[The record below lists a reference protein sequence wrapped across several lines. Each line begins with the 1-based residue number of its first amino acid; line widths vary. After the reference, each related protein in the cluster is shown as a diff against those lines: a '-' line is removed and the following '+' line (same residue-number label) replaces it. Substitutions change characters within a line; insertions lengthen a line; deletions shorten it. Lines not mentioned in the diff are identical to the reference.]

1 MIFKS
6 IGIVFFLKFIEIIS
20 MSKMMRFIILSFLAA
35 FIFTSTKAQT
45 NEVRHKVIIQLNTAD
60 TSAWSSTIGNI
71 KNLQKL
77 WPNNV
82 MVEVVVHGK
91 ALDLLVAAK
100 THLANEVVEM
110 SKTNVQFSA
119 CENSMRKHHIDKSEL
134 LSIANTVPSGV
145 AEVILK
151 QETGWSYLKAGVN

>member
-1 MIFKS
+1 MKNHFRLLILTLITTF
-6 IGIVFFLKFIEIIS
+6 
-20 MSKMMRFIILSFLAA
+20 ILSHAN
-35 FIFTSTKAQT
+35 AQ
-45 NEVRHKVIIQLNTAD
+45 NNVAQHKVVVQLNTAD

-71 KNLQKL
+71 KNLQKI

-82 MVEVVVHGK
+82 IIEVVVHGK
-91 ALDLLVAAK
+91 ALDLLVAAR

-151 QETGWSYLKAGVN
+151 QEAGWSYLKAGVN

>member
-1 MIFKS
+1 MKKIIFLLLLTFA
-6 IGIVFFLKFIEIIS
+6 GTQIS
-20 MSKMMRFIILSFLAA
+20 NKLN
-35 FIFTSTKAQT
+35 AQN
-45 NEVRHKVIIQLNTAD
+45 NEVKHKVIIQLNTAD

-71 KNLQKL
+71 KNLQRL

>member
-1 MIFKS
+1 MKRILTLS
-6 IGIVFFLKFIEIIS
+6 
-20 MSKMMRFIILSFLAA
+20 ILSIVAIMFC
-35 FIFTSTKAQT
+35 TSLNAQNT
-45 NEVRHKVIIQLNTAD
+45 EVKHKVVIQLNTAD

-82 MVEVVVHGK
+82 LVEVVVHGK

-119 CENSMRKHHIDKSEL
+119 CENSMRKHHIEKADL
-134 LSIANTVPSGV
+134 LTIANTVPSGV

-151 QETGWSYLKAGVN
+151 QEAGWSYLKAGVN

>member
-1 MIFKS
+1 MR
-6 IGIVFFLKFIEIIS
+6 
-20 MSKMMRFIILSFLAA
+20 KMMRFTVLCFLAS
-35 FIFTSTKAQT
+35 FIYTSTMAQN
-45 NEVRHKVIIQLNTAD
+45 NELKHKIVIQLNTAD

-77 WPNNV
+77 WPNNII
-82 MVEVVVHGK
+82 VEVVVHGK

-100 THLANEVVEM
+100 THLANEVIEM

-119 CENSMRKHHIDKSEL
+119 CENSMRKHHIEKTDL
-134 LSIANTVPSGV
+134 LTIANTVPSGV

-151 QETGWSYLKAGVN
+151 QEAGWSYLKAGVN

>member
-1 MIFKS
+1 MK
-6 IGIVFFLKFIEIIS
+6 KQ
-20 MSKMMRFIILSFLAA
+20 LSFLLLLLS
-35 FIFTSTKAQT
+35 FWGVFTTANAQ
-45 NEVRHKVIIQLNTAD
+45 NSDIKHKVVIQLNTAD
-60 TSAWSSTIGNI
+60 TTAWSSTIGNI

-100 THLANEVVEM
+100 THLAKEVIEL
-110 SKTNVQFSA
+110 STTNVQFSA

-151 QETGWSYLKAGVN
+151 QEAGWSYLKAGVN

>member
-1 MIFKS
+1 MKKMMHFLMLILVT
-6 IGIVFFLKFIEIIS
+6 VFFSTSLSAQNIEV
-20 MSKMMRFIILSFLAA
+20 K
-35 FIFTSTKAQT
+35 
-45 NEVRHKVIIQLNTAD
+45 HKVVIQLNTAD
-60 TSAWSSTIGNI
+60 TSAWPSTIGNI

-82 MVEVVVHGK
+82 VVEVVVHGK

-100 THLANEVVEM
+100 THLANEVIEM

-119 CENSMRKHHIDKSEL
+119 CENSMRKHHIEKADL
-134 LSIANTVPSGV
+134 LTIANTVPSGV

-151 QETGWSYLKAGVN
+151 QEAGWSYLKAGVN

>member
-1 MIFKS
+1 VID
-6 IGIVFFLKFIEIIS
+6 IFLKFIEIIS
-20 MSKMMRFIILSFLAA
+20 MKKMMRFLILSLVASFLC
-35 FIFTSTKAQT
+35 TGLNAQNT
-45 NEVRHKVIIQLNTAD
+45 EVKHKVVIQLNTAD

-82 MVEVVVHGK
+82 VVEVVVHGK

-100 THLANEVVEM
+100 THLANEVMEL

-134 LSIANTVPSGV
+134 LSIANIVPSGV

-151 QETGWSYLKAGVN
+151 QEAGWSYLKAGVN